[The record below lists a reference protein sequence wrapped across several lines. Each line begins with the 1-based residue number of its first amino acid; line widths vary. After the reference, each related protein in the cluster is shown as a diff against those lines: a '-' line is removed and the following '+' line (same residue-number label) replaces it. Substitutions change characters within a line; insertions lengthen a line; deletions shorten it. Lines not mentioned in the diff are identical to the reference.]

1 VNSEGINIEA
11 EVNLGG
17 KRRNE
22 IYIYIHIY
30 IYVAGIGVEP
40 GHGQFI
46 HVCTGRGVPQRHR
59 EQSS

>member
-17 KRRNE
+17 KRNE
-22 IYIYIHIY
+22 IYIYIY
-30 IYVAGIGVEP
+30 IAGIGVEP

>member
-1 VNSEGINIEA
+1 VNSEGINREA
-11 EVNLGG
+11 EVSLGG
-17 KRRNE
+17 QRRND
-22 IYIYIHIY
+22 IYIYICA
-30 IYVAGIGVEP
+30 AGIGVEP